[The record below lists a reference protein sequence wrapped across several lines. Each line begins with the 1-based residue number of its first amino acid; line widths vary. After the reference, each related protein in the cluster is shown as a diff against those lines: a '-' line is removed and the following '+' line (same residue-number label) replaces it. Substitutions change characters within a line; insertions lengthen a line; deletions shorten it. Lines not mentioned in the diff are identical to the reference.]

1 MVVVDNDNEHEDG
14 EEDGRRAYP
23 PYHYH
28 GGGRGQMGFLV
39 MSLFAFCILAPLAQY
54 YSLVCCNGDR
64 IASGRRLYINPAS
77 RFNLSL
83 GQKLITSPLLLY
95 FHEETDPFF
104 VHNSTTNLTLIIT
117 RRIEL
122 TTTANFTNM
131 SLLEF

>member
-14 EEDGRRAYP
+14 EEDGRRAY
-23 PYHYH
+23 HYH
-28 GGGRGQMGFLV
+28 GGGRSQMGFLV

-83 GQKLITSPLLLY
+83 GPPLLLY
-95 FHEETDPFF
+95 FHEEADPFF
-104 VHNSTTNLTLIIT
+104 VHNSTNNNNLTLIKI
-117 RRIEL
+117 RRIDP
-122 TTTANFTNM
+122 TTTVNLTNM
-131 SLLEF
+131 SLVEF

>member
-1 MVVVDNDNEHEDG
+1 MVVDNDNEREDG
-14 EEDGRRAYP
+14 EEDGRWAYQH
-23 PYHYH
+23 HYH
-28 GGGRGQMGFLV
+28 GGGGRSQMGFLA

-64 IASGRRLYINPAS
+64 VASSRRLYINPAS

-83 GQKLITSPLLLY
+83 GPPLLLY

-104 VHNSTTNLTLIIT
+104 VHNSTKNNNNNSTLIRT
-117 RRIEL
+117 RKIEPR
-122 TTTANFTNM
+122 TTANLTNM

>member
-1 MVVVDNDNEHEDG
+1 MVVVDNDNEREDG

-23 PYHYH
+23 HHYH
-28 GGGRGQMGFLV
+28 GGGRSQMGFLV

-64 IASGRRLYINPAS
+64 IASSRRLYINPAS
-77 RFNLSL
+77 RFNLSP
-83 GQKLITSPLLLY
+83 SPLFLY
-95 FHEETDPFF
+95 FHEETKNPFF
-104 VHNSTTNLTLIIT
+104 VHNSTTNLTLIRT
-117 RRIEL
+117 KRIVDPTT

>member
-23 PYHYH
+23 HYH
-28 GGGRGQMGFLV
+28 GGGRSQMGFLA

-64 IASGRRLYINPAS
+64 VASSRRLYINPAS

-83 GQKLITSPLLLY
+83 GPPLLLY
-95 FHEETDPFF
+95 IHEETDPFF
-104 VHNSTTNLTLIIT
+104 VHNSTKNNNNNSTLIRT
-117 RRIEL
+117 RKIEPR
-122 TTTANFTNM
+122 TTANLTNM
-131 SLLEF
+131 SLVEF